1 MEFNQYSSIFWD
13 FGGVITSSPFEAF
26 NKFEKDNKLPEN
38 FLRKVNSTNPEN
50 NAWALL
56 EQSKISQEEFDKLFF
71 QESSQLGHGV
81 AGLKVLNLLEGD
93 LRMGMVSVIR
103 KLNELGFT
111 QACLTN
117 NFIPSDENQPDMID
131 LDKKTEV
138 FDLFDFVFES
148 KEIGLRKPDQAF
160 YDHVIKEV
168 NILPNKIIF
177 LDDLGINLKPA
188 KAMGITTIKVISE
201 SQAKKDLG
209 EILNINF

>member
-26 NKFEKDNKLPEN
+26 NKFEKDNKLPKN

-56 EQSKISQEEFDKLFF
+56 EQSKINQEEFNKLFF

-81 AGLKVLNLLEGD
+81 AGLKVLNLLEGE
-93 LRMGMVSVIR
+93 LRMGMVNVIR

-168 NILPNKIIF
+168 NISPNKIIF

-201 SQAKKDLG
+201 SQAKKDLSK
-209 EILNINF
+209 ILNINF

>member
-26 NKFEKDNKLPEN
+26 NKFEKENKLPEN

-56 EQSKISQEEFDKLFF
+56 EQSKINQEEFNKLFF

-93 LRMGMVSVIR
+93 LRMGMVNVIR
-103 KLNELGFT
+103 KLNKLGFT

-131 LDKKTEV
+131 LDKKNEV

-168 NILPNKIIF
+168 NISPNKIIF

-201 SQAKKDLG
+201 SQAKKDLS

>member
-26 NKFEKDNKLPEN
+26 NKFEKENKLPEN

-56 EQSKISQEEFDKLFF
+56 EQSKINQEEFDKLFF

-93 LRMGMVSVIR
+93 LRMGMVNVIR

-117 NFIPSDENQPDMID
+117 NFIPSNENQPDMID
-131 LDKKTEV
+131 LDKKAEV

-209 EILNINF
+209 EFLNINF

>member
-26 NKFEKDNKLPEN
+26 NKFEKENKLPEN

-56 EQSKISQEEFDKLFF
+56 EQSKINQEEFDKLFF

-93 LRMGMVSVIR
+93 LRMGLVNVIR

-117 NFIPSDENQPDMID
+117 NFIPSNENQPDMID
-131 LDKKTEV
+131 LDKKAEV

-168 NILPNKIIF
+168 NISPNKIIF

-201 SQAKKDLG
+201 SQAKKDLS

>member
-56 EQSKISQEEFDKLFF
+56 EQSKINQEEFDTLFF
-71 QESSQLGHGV
+71 QESSQLGHGID
-81 AGLKVLNLLEGD
+81 GLKVLNLLEGD

-117 NFIPSDENQPDMID
+117 NFISSNENQPDMID
-131 LDKKTEV
+131 LDKKAEV

>member
-56 EQSKISQEEFDKLFF
+56 EQSKINQEEFNKLFF
-71 QESSQLGHGV
+71 QESSQLGHGI
-81 AGLKVLNLLEGD
+81 AGLKVLNLLEGE
-93 LRMGMVSVIR
+93 LRMGMVNVIR
-103 KLNELGFT
+103 KLNKLGFT

-168 NILPNKIIF
+168 NISPNKIIF

-201 SQAKKDLG
+201 SQAKKDLS

>member
-56 EQSKISQEEFDKLFF
+56 EQSKINQEEFDKLFF

-93 LRMGMVSVIR
+93 LRMGMVNVIR

>member
-38 FLRKVNSTNPEN
+38 FLRKVNSTNHEN

-56 EQSKISQEEFDKLFF
+56 EQSKINQKEFDKLFF

-93 LRMGMVSVIR
+93 LRMGMVNVIR

-117 NFIPSDENQPDMID
+117 NFIPSNENQPDMID
-131 LDKKTEV
+131 LDKKAEV

>member
-26 NKFEKDNKLPEN
+26 NKFEKENKLPEN

-56 EQSKISQEEFDKLFF
+56 EQSKINQEEFNKLFF
-71 QESSQLGHGV
+71 QESPQLGHGV
-81 AGLKVLNLLEGD
+81 AGLKVLNLLEGE
-93 LRMGMVSVIR
+93 LRMGMVNVIR
-103 KLNELGFT
+103 KLNKLGFT

-168 NILPNKIIF
+168 NISPNKIIF

-201 SQAKKDLG
+201 SQAKKDLS

>member
-26 NKFEKDNKLPEN
+26 NKFEKENKLPEN

-56 EQSKISQEEFDKLFF
+56 EQSKINQEEFDKLFF

-81 AGLKVLNLLEGD
+81 AGLKVLNLLEGE
-93 LRMGMVSVIR
+93 LRMGMVNVIR
-103 KLNELGFT
+103 KLNKLGFT

>member
-1 MEFNQYSSIFWD
+1 MNDQIYDTIFD
-13 FGGVITSSPFEAF
+13 IF
-26 NKFEKDNKLPEN
+26 KDGYPTEE
-38 FLRKVNSTNPEN
+38 FLREKGFDGDYGAMLGQVIGHQEGKGNVN
-50 NAWALL
+50 
-56 EQSKISQEEFDKLFF
+56 
-71 QESSQLGHGV
+71 
-81 AGLKVLNLLEGD
+81 
-93 LRMGMVSVIR
+93 VIR

-117 NFIPSDENQPDMID
+117 NFIPSNENQPDMID
-131 LDKKTEV
+131 LDKKAEV

>member
-56 EQSKISQEEFDKLFF
+56 EQSKINQEEFDKLFF

-93 LRMGMVSVIR
+93 LRMGMVNVIR

-168 NILPNKIIF
+168 NISPNKIIF

-201 SQAKKDLG
+201 SQAKKDLSK
-209 EILNINF
+209 ILNINF

>member
-56 EQSKISQEEFDKLFF
+56 EQSKINQEEFDKLFF

-93 LRMGMVSVIR
+93 LRMGMVNVIR

-117 NFIPSDENQPDMID
+117 NFIPSNENQPDMID
-131 LDKKTEV
+131 LDKKAEV